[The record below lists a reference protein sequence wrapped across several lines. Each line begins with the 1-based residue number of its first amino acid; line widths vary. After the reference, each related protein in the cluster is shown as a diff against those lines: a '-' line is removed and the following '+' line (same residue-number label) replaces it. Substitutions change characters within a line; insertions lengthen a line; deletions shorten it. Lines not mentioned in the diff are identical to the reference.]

1 MLCSMM
7 VSLFRG
13 GKIAMGYQT
22 MTVQQLVELRSFYQR
37 CHSSA
42 LNKGN
47 EVTRWRALN
56 QLRVINAEIHVAL
69 AEGRI

>member
-1 MLCSMM
+1 
-7 VSLFRG
+7 
-13 GKIAMGYQT
+13 MGYQT

-47 EVTRWRALN
+47 EVLRWRALN
-56 QLRVINAEIHVAL
+56 QLRVINAEIEVARC
-69 AEGRI
+69 ERRGV